1 MYKDKKEN
9 IQEKIAEKKQD
20 FQDRKQQLT
29 EKKNNLMSDLKMKD
43 KDGKSS
49 STTTAASSV
58 THDK

>member
-29 EKKNNLMSDLKMKD
+29 EKKNNLMSDLKMTLCRT
-43 KDGKSS
+43 SCPAFCTA
-49 STTTAASSV
+49 STACNI
-58 THDK
+58 H